1 MSNHI
6 FKSTK
11 DLTDAVSGHVFKF
24 TKDKANDASGNIFK
38 SAKDKTDN
46 VSSSQPL
53 PSIEPLSPPRHSTII
68 SSTQPL
74 PATIKHDDNSEASNQ
89 DPTNNRRNISIQEID
104 SVQQSLAH
112 NSIRDDLVNSLD
124 ARQATPEFS
133 RRTNYDNREELLGK
147 RSRHY
152 RSDHVDDILL
162 SLSRPK
168 NYDDIYTDYDRNER
182 IRSTMQAKIDS
193 LIKENM
199 AVNISYFFLEK
210 MHLKS

>member
-24 TKDKANDASGNIFK
+24 TKNKTNDTSSDIFK

-53 PSIEPLSPPRHSTII
+53 PSIEPLSPPKYPTNIA
-68 SSTQPL
+68 STQPL
-74 PATIKHDDNSEASNQ
+74 PATTELDDNSKASNHN
-89 DPTNNRRNISIQEID
+89 PTNNRRNISLQEID

-112 NSIRDDLVNSLD
+112 NSIRDDHVNPLN

-133 RRTNYDNREELLGK
+133 RRINYDNREELLGK
-147 RSRHY
+147 RSRQY
-152 RSDHVDDILL
+152 RNDHVDDILL

-193 LIKENM
+193 LIRENM
-199 AVNISYFFLEK
+199 AVNTFFFVEK
-210 MHLKS
+210 MHLKT